1 MKHGKVYY
9 ALVWVNDENGFRT
22 KETKFVE
29 RSNARNMTND
39 LGLDLVTYDGKVHEG
54 RSGQTIGYKCDFKK
68 IIEKYCASEI
78 EALVESSIAQ
88 YGLSPRYAQANDKKG
103 ITL

>member
-1 MKHGKVYY
+1 MKHSKKYY

-29 RSNARNMTND
+29 RSTARNMTNE

-54 RSGQTIGYKCDFKK
+54 RSGQTIGYRCDFEK
-68 IIEKYCASEI
+68 IIEKYGVSVI
-78 EALVESSIAQ
+78 EKLVEDSIKEH
-88 YGLSPRYAQANDKKG
+88 GLSPRYEQTSDENG
-103 ITL
+103 GNV